1 MALQQ
6 LNDKSSAFKIGAICK
21 LYDRERRQWVEAEVI
36 NTFCDDIGEWV
47 RVRWGQRIKDIL
59 SDDPDLRVQS
69 VRNLLIPM
77 DHIDEMRVIA
87 LEHPNIAP
95 FLQRMRPQRVDDNE
109 STESLVQSICH
120 SLCL

>member
-6 LNDKSSAFKIGAICK
+6 VNDKSSAFKIGAICK

-95 FLQRMRPQRVDDNE
+95 FL
-109 STESLVQSICH
+109 
-120 SLCL
+120 